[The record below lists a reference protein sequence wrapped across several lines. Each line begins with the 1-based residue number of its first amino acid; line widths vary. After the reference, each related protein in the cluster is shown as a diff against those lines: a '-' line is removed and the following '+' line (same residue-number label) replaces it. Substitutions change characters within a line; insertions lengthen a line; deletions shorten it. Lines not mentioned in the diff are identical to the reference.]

1 MTNRDKE
8 RILEEIKLY
17 EQLDHPNVLKMIKA
31 WRNKNKDEVV
41 MITELMT
48 SSLKE
53 YIHRNSERP
62 RLKVIKMWCKSIL
75 KALEY
80 FHSRNP
86 PVIHRDLK
94 CDNIFIS
101 SSNAEI
107 RIGDLGFSTTLKES
121 HLKSQ
126 VGTPYFMAPE
136 MYEERYGTGVDIYSF
151 GLCIIE
157 MCTLSTPYSECKN
170 QSALLSKLKAMQ
182 KPEAFDLIQD
192 DEVKDFIS
200 LCILPADQRPTA
212 SELLKHNFLKIQ
224 EEDTKINE
232 PVFIVM
238 QDPKEQ
244 KKSQLQEVIF
254 EEFPNDNLKVI
265 LLIKNPDES
274 NFRIEFMF
282 NPNED
287 VPEQIVEELLNKVDA
302 SKETLEIILEALE
315 KKIFQKNPLKHVE
328 QTTPRFSHNLR
339 ENTYNISLKLGVQ
352 NLNSVKK
359 FKVDFEYDPEKDN
372 PEGVTEDIIHKL
384 ELDPEDYSSILAVV
398 KRKISEQ
405 SIPGSNTIP
414 YMDLLDMNNE
424 LTIAPTKI
432 FNSTTESVNS
442 EIKSMGSS
450 KGSGAEIFIRT
461 HYNHREDPFSGN
473 LSPITSYAYENKCS
487 PAKSDEEDLAP
498 KTASKLT
505 NISFSQIKGKRLRK
519 LKKALNL
526 IFCTTLKQ
534 NDEYDEEAKSAIKKF
549 QNIRGL
555 KSDGLLTQQTYDL
568 VMSICYSGVYKSLK
582 KPN

>member
-62 RLKVIKMWCKSIL
+62 RLKVIKNWCKSIL

-86 PVIHRDLK
+86 PVIHRDMK

-121 HLKSQ
+121 HLRSQ

-151 GLCIIE
+151 GLCVIE

-170 QSALLSKLKAMQ
+170 QSALLSKLRALQ
-182 KPEAFDLIQD
+182 KPEAFELIQD
-192 DEVKDFIS
+192 EEVKDFIS
-200 LCILPADQRPTA
+200 LCILPAEQRPTA

-232 PVFIVM
+232 PVFVVM
-238 QDPKEQ
+238 QEPKEV

-265 LLIKNPDES
+265 LLIKNPNES
-274 NFRIEFMF
+274 SFRIEFMF

-287 VPEQIVEELLNKVDA
+287 VPEQIVEGLLNKVDA
-302 SKETLEIILEALE
+302 SKETLEQLLEALE
-315 KKIFQKNPLKHVE
+315 KKILQKNSLKLVE
-328 QTTPRFSHNLR
+328 QTTPRFSHNPK
-339 ENTYNISLKLGVQ
+339 ESVYNISLKLGVQ
-352 NLNSVKK
+352 NLNSVKN

-372 PEGVTEDIIHKL
+372 PEGITEEIIQKL
-384 ELDPEDYSSILAVV
+384 ELDPEDYSRIFAVV

-405 SIPGSNTIP
+405 SILGNNIIP

-424 LTIAPTKI
+424 LITAPTKI

-450 KGSGAEIFIRT
+450 KGSGAEIFIRA

-473 LSPITSYAYENKCS
+473 LSPISSFAESKCS
-487 PAKSDEEDLAP
+487 PAKSDDEDVTP
-498 KTASKLT
+498 KHTFKAT
-505 NISFSQIKGKRLRK
+505 NNSFSQITGEKLKK
-519 LKKALNL
+519 LKKALSL
-526 IFCTTLKQ
+526 MVCATLKP
-534 NDEYDEEAKSAIKKF
+534 NEEFDKETENAIKKF

-555 KSDGLLTQQTYDL
+555 KVDGLPTQQTYDL
-568 VMSICYSGVYKSLK
+568 VLSIIYSGVYKSLK